1 MFFEVR
7 YHILFFRLSITYQK
21 GCRAQTGIISACER
35 QSRWRDAIQL
45 LQVGGAEIQVNLLGS
60 SGCSCKTWGAQN
72 APTKPWFGDLGFVER

>member
-1 MFFEVR
+1 MAYSVFPSF
-7 YHILFFRLSITYQK
+7 HHLPKRLPSK
-21 GCRAQTGIISACER
+21 KGIISACER

-72 APTKPWFGDLGFVER
+72 APKKPQCGDLGFVER